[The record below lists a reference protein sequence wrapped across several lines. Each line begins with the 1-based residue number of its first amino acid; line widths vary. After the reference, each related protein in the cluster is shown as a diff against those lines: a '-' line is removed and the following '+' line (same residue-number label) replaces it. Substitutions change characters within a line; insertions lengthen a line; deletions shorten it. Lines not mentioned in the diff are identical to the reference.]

1 MVPGHTVV
9 GTVMSLLLR
18 RAQGAA
24 KSTGSNRSA
33 KFGHE
38 KEHLPQACSVVR
50 GELGRLHKNIIYISI
65 LLIAVL

>member
-33 KFGHE
+33 NSGHE
-38 KEHLPQACSVVR
+38 KEHLPQACSLVR
-50 GELGRLHKNIIYISI
+50 EGSWEGFPGDDVS
-65 LLIAVL
+65 AET